1 MLSGN
6 VPGMIGIY
14 CCSMVMPP
22 TGDVTPQVTDD
33 GGITTAE
40 GGQAAQGRNAA
51 PGPRS
56 FPQGSR

>member
-1 MLSGN
+1 MAK
-6 VPGMIGIY
+6 
-14 CCSMVMPP
+14 PP
-22 TGDVTPQVTDD
+22 TGDVTPQVTND